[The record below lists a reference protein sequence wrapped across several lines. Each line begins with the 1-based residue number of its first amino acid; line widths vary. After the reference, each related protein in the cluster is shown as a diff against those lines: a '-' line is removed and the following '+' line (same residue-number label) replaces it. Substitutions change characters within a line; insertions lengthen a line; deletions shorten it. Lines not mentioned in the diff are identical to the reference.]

1 MIDIVEILNHWYS
14 GRSQAAV
21 ARSLGVDRRTVK
33 KYVSSAEKAGISPGG
48 PPIDEEAWRAMVR
61 GWFPQLY
68 DTKLVRPTWGDI
80 TKHHGYI
87 ADLVGVVPVSV
98 IHQRL
103 ADGAGLEVSV
113 ASLRRYVRA
122 RFAEDVRRGEVVIWR
137 PPVEPGD
144 EAQVDYG
151 YLGTS
156 ERPEERARTAGFGRS
171 RWCSASPAIC
181 SSTRSW

>member
-1 MIDIVEILNHWYS
+1 
-14 GRSQAAV
+14 
-21 ARSLGVDRRTVK
+21 
-33 KYVSSAEKAGISPGG
+33 
-48 PPIDEEAWRAMVR
+48 MVR

-68 DTKLVRPTWGDI
+68 DTKLIRPTWGDI
-80 TKHHGYI
+80 AKHHEYL

-103 ADGAGLEVSV
+103 TDEAGLEVSV

-151 YLGTS
+151 YLGTW
-156 ERPEERARTAGFGRS
+156 RDPRRRAGMRLDGAQLLRHLFVYPVLVMTAASVRAHAEAFSFYGSLEAAATAGYGRS

-181 SSTRSW
+181 SCTRSW

>member
-1 MIDIVEILNHWYS
+1 VIDIVEILNHWYS

-48 PPIDEEAWRAMVR
+48 PPIGEEAWRAMVR

-68 DTKLVRPTWGDI
+68 DTRLVRPTWDDI
-80 TKHHGYI
+80 AKHHDYI
-87 ADLVGVVPVSV
+87 ADLVGIVPVSV

-103 ADGAGLEVSV
+103 SDEAGLEVSV

-122 RFAEDVRRGEVVIWR
+122 RFTETCAGARSSSGARPWSPGTKPKWTTATSGPGETR
-137 PPVEPGD
+137 
-144 EAQVDYG
+144 EAG
-151 YLGTS
+151 
-156 ERPEERARTAGFGRS
+156 ATAGCGRS

>member
-33 KYVSSAEKAGISPGG
+33 KYVSLAEKAGISPGG
-48 PPIDEEAWRAMVR
+48 PPIGEEAWRAMVR
-61 GWFPQLY
+61 EWFPQLY

-80 TKHHGYI
+80 AKHHGYI

-103 ADGAGLEVSV
+103 ADEAGLEVSV

-137 PPVEPGD
+137 PPVEPGTKPRWTRLPRD
-144 EAQVDYG
+144 LEGARLWPG
-151 YLGTS
+151 PSRRRTPRSAGAAS
-156 ERPEERARTAGFGRS
+156 ESGA
-171 RWCSASPAIC
+171 PA
-181 SSTRSW
+181 